1 MFFDY
6 FDGGGN
12 LKFNRVAPDVFYE
25 VTFIRHLC
33 AYLIQILTI
42 KTLIDSIEFMCC
54 L

>member
-6 FDGGGN
+6 FDGN

-25 VTFIRHLC
+25 VTFIRQLC

-42 KTLIDSIEFMCC
+42 KTLIDFIEMVCS